1 MKQTS
6 DVYRN
11 GLIPC
16 PNCDGC
22 NCVCLA
28 AQMQFR
34 WDLSQCQIAISE
46 KACGLVSIRRISFA
60 YIAVI
65 CYFRS
70 VIFIE
75 VTVIAMTNTKCGSS
89 TTLDVVPSRAC
100 VLT

>member
-1 MKQTS
+1 MAPPNKRRVLR
-6 DVYRN
+6 VYDQMSNSKLRRLFLN
-11 GLIPC
+11 
-16 PNCDGC
+16 NA
-22 NCVCLA
+22 VC
-28 AQMQFR
+28 R
-34 WDLSQCQIAISE
+34 GGRRGVKE
-46 KACGLVSIRRISFA
+46 KYRLLKNVLFLVRRISFA

-89 TTLDVVPSRAC
+89 TTLDVVPSRAY